1 MKNVFKRALKYIVL
15 FITFSA
21 LYVWIEILFRNRSD
35 RSMAILGGVFGVAIG
50 MCNNIIPWSM
60 TLVQQALIGGFLIVT
75 PMEYIVGKYIVNQ
88 DLSIWN
94 YSNMPLNIDGQ
105 ICLLFTFIWCIIS
118 LLVIILDDYLR
129 YFIFGE
135 EKPHYNII

>member
-1 MKNVFKRALKYIVL
+1 MKNIFKRIINYIVL
-15 FITFSA
+15 FIAFSA
-21 LYVWIEILFRNRSD
+21 LYVWIEIMFRNRSD
-35 RSMAILGGVFGVAIG
+35 RSMVFLSGTVGIIIG
-50 MCNNIIPWSM
+50 LCNNIIPWSM

-105 ICLLFTFIWCIIS
+105 ICLPFTLIWCVIS
-118 LLVIILDDYLR
+118 LGVIVLDDYLR
-129 YFIFGE
+129 YIIFGE
-135 EKPHYNII
+135 EKPHYEII

>member
-1 MKNVFKRALKYIVL
+1 MKNVCKRALKYIVL

-35 RSMAILGGVFGVAIG
+35 RSMAILGGVLGVAIG
-50 MCNNIIPWSM
+50 MCNNIIPWSR

-135 EKPHYNII
+135 EKPHYEII

>member
-1 MKNVFKRALKYIVL
+1 MKNVYKRAIKYIVL

-21 LYVWIEILFRNRSD
+21 LYVWIEIMFRNRSD
-35 RSMAILGGVFGVAIG
+35 RSMAILGGVCGLLIG
-50 MCNNIIPWSM
+50 LCNNVIPWSM
-60 TLVQQALIGGFLIVT
+60 TLVQQALIGGLLIVT
-75 PMEYIVGKYIVNQ
+75 PMEYIVGKYIVNK

-94 YSNMPLNIDGQ
+94 YTNMPLNIEGQ
-105 ICLLFTFIWCIIS
+105 ICLLFTFIWCVIS
-118 LLVIILDDYLR
+118 LGVIVLDDYLR

>member
-1 MKNVFKRALKYIVL
+1 MKNVCKRALKYIVL

-21 LYVWIEILFRNRSD
+21 LYVWIEIMFRNRSD
-35 RSMAILGGVFGVAIG
+35 RSMLALSGVLGVILGLL
-50 MCNNIIPWSM
+50 NNVIPWSM

-75 PMEYIVGKYIVNQ
+75 PMEYIVGIIFNNTYK
-88 DLSIWN
+88 IWD
-94 YSNMPLNIDGQ
+94 YRNMPLNIDGQ
-105 ICLLFTFIWCIIS
+105 ICLPFTLIWCIIS
-118 LLVIILDDYLR
+118 LGVIVLDDYLR